1 MNPNDELSQHFQ
13 RAKRDLDRLPSAGA
27 RRRAQ
32 SAFLASLTVTPNG
45 AMRHSDH
52 SALTSPMVIERD
64 NLMFRHKSRRLI
76 AAALLGI
83 LLAGGF
89 WAVPP
94 LRTFAQEVIE
104 FFIPDQDDTRS
115 AEIFIGGLPADEPD
129 QPPRD
134 LQTVITQAPFG
145 VYTPTNLPDGY
156 QITDAEFTHG
166 VVFITLTC
174 VEPWAIM
181 ISQRPLDESVVSLGQ
196 EVGASAVIESV
207 DINGVTGQ
215 YVHGGW
221 DIVPPANLDELRQT
235 PQPQGVA
242 VESVW
247 NNDLPWGR
255 LAWVADGF
263 TFDIMSAGGIMSE
276 DGRSSPC
283 APTRDLFTAL
293 ARGLVASR

>member
-1 MNPNDELSQHFQ
+1 
-13 RAKRDLDRLPSAGA
+13 
-27 RRRAQ
+27 
-32 SAFLASLTVTPNG
+32 
-45 AMRHSDH
+45 MRHSDH

-115 AEIFIGGLPADEPD
+115 AEIFVGGLPTDEPD
-129 QPPRD
+129 QPPGD
-134 LQTVITQAPFG
+134 LQTVIAQAPFG
-145 VYTPTNLPDGY
+145 VYTPTNLPDDY
-156 QITDAEFTHG
+156 QITDAEFAHG

-255 LAWVADGF
+255 LVWVADGF

-276 DGRSSPC
+276 DGRTSPC